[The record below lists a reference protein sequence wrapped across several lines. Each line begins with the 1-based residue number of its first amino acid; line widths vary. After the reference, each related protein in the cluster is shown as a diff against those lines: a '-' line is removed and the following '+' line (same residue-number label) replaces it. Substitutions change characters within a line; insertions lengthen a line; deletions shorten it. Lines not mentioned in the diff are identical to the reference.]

1 MKVLITGGSGMI
13 GRALIASLASSGHQ
27 ALVLT
32 RNPQS
37 ARLPGGA
44 EPVQWDAQ
52 SPEGWGHL
60 IDEVEVVVN
69 LAGENLGGLPWTNKR
84 KQTLRSSR
92 VDAGHALVEAIKM
105 SSRRPRVLLQVSGTG
120 YYGTSDEAT
129 FTERSEHGSDY
140 LASIC
145 VDWEASTQP
154 VETMGVR
161 RVITRLGV
169 VLSTEGGALPRF
181 LYPWKLYVAGPLG
194 SGKQWIS
201 WVHIQDV
208 VNGMRFLIE
217 REDAAGAFNLTAPEP
232 VTNETFG
239 HTLAEV
245 MGRPFWAPVPAFAL
259 KALYGEMSTTVLD
272 GQRVLSERLP
282 ALGFQFTFDRLRPAL
297 EDLLKEGSRSF
308 LVDQA

>member
-13 GRALIASLASSGHQ
+13 GRALIASLASDGHQ

-32 RNPQS
+32 RNPQA

-44 EPVQWDAQ
+44 EPVQWDAR
-52 SPEGWGHL
+52 SPEGWTHL
-60 IDEVEVVVN
+60 MDEVEVVVN
-69 LAGENLGGLPWTNKR
+69 LAGENLGNLPWTKER
-84 KQTLRSSR
+84 KQVIRSSR
-92 VDAGHALVEAIKM
+92 VDAGHALVEAINR
-105 SSRRPRVLLQVSGTG
+105 SSRRPRLFLQVSGIG
-120 YYGTSDEAT
+120 YYGTSNEAT
-129 FTERSEHGSDY
+129 FTERSDHGSDY

-154 VETMGVR
+154 VEMMGVR

-169 VLSTEGGALPRF
+169 VLYTGGGALPRF
-181 LYPWKLYVAGPLG
+181 IYPWKLYAAGPIG

-201 WVHIQDV
+201 WIHIQDV
-208 VNGMRFLIE
+208 INAMRFLIE
-217 REDAAGAFNLTAPEP
+217 REDAAGVFNLTAPEP

-239 HTLAEV
+239 RTLAEV
-245 MGRPFWAPVPAFAL
+245 MDRPFWTPIPAFAL

-282 ALGFQFTFDRLRPAL
+282 AFGFQFTFDRLRPAL
-297 EDLLKEGSRSF
+297 KDLLKEKSRSL